1 MKLKNLIPLAALLF
15 ASCAE
20 EQSLT
25 PCRTTVPLGISLHAR
40 PSFHEIDSGEQNDG
54 SGGGQTR
61 ANAEAGS
68 AWAGGDRVMLHAHFT
83 YTLDAA
89 EKSADIYATLTY
101 DGSAWSSSHPDVSL
115 NGSGQL
121 NASLVIDELAT
132 DVGSTAV
139 LYYAPELQWDTTT
152 GNTLA
157 RCTDARTTAP
167 ELWTLSGTAA
177 TPAWKTEQAR
187 LRVYTGIPDVTIT
200 LAAGSN
206 YAPADGFQADT
217 YTATTDA
224 DGNAYFYGS
233 TTDPMDGTATTGTFT
248 ITRSDRTGKTSYT
261 ATTDDPLTLTAGKAY
276 LLNNAIVEMGG
287 ITADNWSSMEGDDLK
302 TE

>member
-1 MKLKNLIPLAALLF
+1 MKLKNLIPLADLLF

-20 EQSLT
+20 EQSLP

-40 PSFHEIDSGEQNDG
+40 PSFYEIDSGEQNDG

-68 AWAGGDRVMLHAHFT
+68 AWADGDRVMLHACFT
-83 YTLDAA
+83 YTLNAA

-101 DGSAWSSSHPDVSL
+101 YGSAWSSSHPDVSL

-121 NASLVIDELAT
+121 NASLLIDELAT

-139 LYYAPELQWDTTT
+139 LYYAPELQWDT
-152 GNTLA
+152 
-157 RCTDARTTAP
+157 
-167 ELWTLSGTAA
+167 
-177 TPAWKTEQAR
+177 
-187 LRVYTGIPDVTIT
+187 
-200 LAAGSN
+200 
-206 YAPADGFQADT
+206 
-217 YTATTDA
+217 
-224 DGNAYFYGS
+224 
-233 TTDPMDGTATTGTFT
+233 ATTGTFT

-261 ATTDDPLTLTAGKAY
+261 ATSADPLTLTAGKAY
-276 LLNNAIVEMGG
+276 LLNNAIVEVGG
-287 ITADNWSSMEGDDLK
+287 ITADKWSSCDGSPLE